1 MKKSFTFETE
11 KDDKGLP
18 MWLGVTVAG
27 FMIGIRF
34 DVYNYGEW
42 ALSVYLNKT
51 AYILG
56 YFISEG

>member
-1 MKKSFTFETE
+1 
-11 KDDKGLP
+11 

-51 AYILG
+51 SYILG
-56 YFISEG
+56 YFIKGVNK